1 MCGIVGYIGYK
12 NPYRFILEGLK
23 KLEYRGYD
31 SAGLSIKQNGKRLW
45 FKSLGDVNQLRK
57 EIPEFYLSD
66 SEPKISMGIGHTRW
80 ATHGEP
86 SVLNAHP
93 HRSHKGRFDMVHNGI
108 IENYDKLKDILIQ
121 NGYKFLS
128 QTDSEVLVNWIDF
141 TARKKQS
148 MDLTDIISKAL
159 KNVLGA
165 YALVIMDND
174 TDQIAVVKKSSPL
187 VVGFPTDD
195 NAVYIASDPLPLLP
209 YTNDILFLKDNEIMI
224 FDKEGGNKSLYED
237 ELVRVDMDIETAEKG
252 QYDTFMLK
260 EIYEQPNSVRNTIRG
275 RINQQLDKI
284 TLGGLHKVMS
294 HLLRS
299 RKITIVA
306 CGTSWHSALLGKYY
320 IEKFARIPVEVDYAS
335 EYRYRDPIIE
345 KYDIVIGIS
354 QSGET
359 ADTKAALEMA
369 KKMGATT
376 IGIVNV
382 VGSSIARMVD
392 AGLYTHSGVEI
403 GVASTKA
410 YTGQLTVLLIL
421 ALRVGYDL
429 FTVTSEELKE
439 YVKHIDSLPDLIQ
452 QTLEM
457 VDNDIQ
463 LICKKYVDKNDF
475 LFMGRGMNFPTALE
489 GALKLKEISYIHS
502 EGYPAAEMK
511 HGPIA
516 LIDDNCP
523 SIFIATEGDHYDKVI
538 SNIEEVR
545 ARGGKV
551 IAITSKGNKKLLDI
565 VDEVVYIP
573 KTIEI
578 LTPILSVI
586 PLQLLSYHMAVLR
599 GKNVDKPRNL
609 AKSVTVE

>member
-1 MCGIVGYIGYK
+1 MCGIVGYIGNK
-12 NPYRFILEGLK
+12 NPYKFILEGLK

-31 SAGLSIKQNGKRLW
+31 SAGLTVKQNGKRLW
-45 FKSLGDVNQLRK
+45 FKSLGDVSELIK
-57 EIPEFYLSD
+57 EIPDFYLD
-66 SEPKISMGIGHTRW
+66 SSTNNISMGIGHTRW

-93 HRSHKGRFDMVHNGI
+93 HRSHKGRFDLVHNGI
-108 IENYDKLKDILIQ
+108 IENYDKLKRILIQ

-141 TARKKQS
+141 TARNIQS
-148 MDLTDIISKAL
+148 LELADIITEAL
-159 KNVLGA
+159 KNVVGA
-165 YALVIMDND
+165 YALVILDND
-174 TDQIAVVKKSSPL
+174 LDKIAVVKKSSPL
-187 VVGFPTDD
+187 VVGFPKDD
-195 NAVYIASDPLPLLP
+195 NSVLISSDPLPLLP
-209 YTNDILFLKDNEIMI
+209 YTNDILFLRDDEVIVFDNNGGS
-224 FDKEGGNKSLYED
+224 KTNYEGD
-237 ELVRVDMDIETAEKG
+237 LVKVNMDIETAEKG
-252 QYDTFMLK
+252 EYDTFMLK
-260 EIYEQPNSVRNTIRG
+260 EIYDQPESIRNTLRG
-275 RINQQLDKI
+275 RINQKLDKI
-284 TLGGLHKVMS
+284 TLGGLHKVMP
-294 HLLRS
+294 HLLRT

-306 CGTSWHSALLGKYY
+306 CGTSWHSALVGKYY

-335 EYRYRDPIIE
+335 EYRYRDPIIG

-369 KKMGATT
+369 KQMGATT

-410 YTGQLTVLLIL
+410 YTGQLTVLLML
-421 ALRVGYDL
+421 ALRIGYDL
-429 FTVTSEELKE
+429 FTITAEELKD
-439 YVKHIDSLPDLIQ
+439 YVTHINNIPKLVKE
-452 QTLEM
+452 TLDR
-457 VDNDIQ
+457 VDKDISD
-463 LICKKYVDKNDF
+463 ISKKYVDKNDF

-516 LIDDNCP
+516 LIDDDCP
-523 SIFIATEGDHYDKVI
+523 SIFIATEGDNYEKVV

-551 IAITSKGNKKLLDI
+551 IAITNEGNKTLVDI

-573 KTIEI
+573 KTLEI
-578 LTPILSVI
+578 LTPILSVL
-586 PLQLLSYHMAVLR
+586 PLQLMSYYMARLR
-599 GKNVDKPRNL
+599 GKDVDKPRNL